1 LNVNKHVNS
10 TIDDSLN
17 NNTRI
22 QKIIINIIMVKRKFN
37 EEFEDDINKKLRN
50 LVNFEV
56 FFR

>member
-1 LNVNKHVNS
+1 MNVNKHVNS

>member
-1 LNVNKHVNS
+1 
-10 TIDDSLN
+10 
-17 NNTRI
+17 
-22 QKIIINIIMVKRKFN
+22 MVKRKFN